1 MRIRVE
7 GSYDELA
14 RHQEAEWMV
23 AESGNPDV
31 LRKPT
36 ELVAVLS
43 ATNLEM
49 LPRPRLVGVRM
60 IEMEPH
66 HHAPPAISVHH
77 LAYCGRV
84 IRLAKVQTDVVSP
97 DSNRNIVLTCCDSVL
112 WSVNPAS
119 DIDRQ
124 RMPQVLRGGRWNESE
139 RVARRNLK
147 PPLRFRSLLSL
158 LLGWRRALI
167 FEISDRCRE
176 GAPALF
182 VQQPEEPRPNDD
194 QFFECV
200 IERH

>member
-1 MRIRVE
+1 
-7 GSYDELA
+7 
-14 RHQEAEWMV
+14 MV

-147 PPLRFRSLLSL
+147 PPLRFRSPPRLRSTRPSQV
-158 LLGWRRALI
+158 RRPHRPDCPRGPA
-167 FEISDRCRE
+167 SARCRRRNPRASSATAST
-176 GAPALF
+176 GAT
-182 VQQPEEPRPNDD
+182 Q
-194 QFFECV
+194 
-200 IERH
+200 